1 MAVRDKTPFKANEIY
16 FITFTILNWEKIFIN
31 DIARELVYKW
41 FRYMEDRYH
50 NKIHGYVI
58 MPNHI
63 HLLLYIS
70 DKSPRLS
77 TLIFNAKRFLAYGLH
92 CLFEP
97 RYDSLMIQSRKF
109 FLEKLNYI
117 HNNPCREYW
126 QLADRPEDYRYSS
139 ASNYTLGTGVYRV
152 DAIDFN

>member
-1 MAVRDKTPFKANEIY
+1 MAVRDKTPFKAGEIY
-16 FITFTILNWEKIFIN
+16 FITFTIRNWEKIFIDN
-31 DIARELVYKW
+31 ASCGLVYKW
-41 FRYMEDRYH
+41 FRYMDEYYG

-63 HLLLYIS
+63 HVLLYVSIA
-70 DKSPRLS
+70 SPILS
-77 TLIFNAKRFLAYGLH
+77 TVVFNAKRFLAYGLH

-117 HNNPCREYW
+117 HTNPCRGRW
-126 QLADRPEDYRYSS
+126 QLADKPEDYIHSS
-139 ASNYTLGTGVYRV
+139 ASNYILGRGIYPVIL
-152 DAIDFN
+152 IDF